1 MASHKDI
8 ALGPQTD
15 TYFSNQDLLKN
26 VQKLRD
32 FVKRVKPQDHYA
44 RGVED
49 SRVIM
54 LDTIDI
60 IIRFLKEFKDE
71 PNR

>member
-15 TYFSNQDLLKN
+15 IYFSNEDLLKN

-32 FVKRVKPQDHYA
+32 FVTRVKPQDHYA